1 MGSETPCDDTDK
13 LLFVAA
19 ATIQIGDGANA
30 KFWDSAWLQGRRLKD
45 IAPASLCDFQE
56 EEHCSP
62 TGRSCGPM
70 AADLELPIS
79 EG

>member
-30 KFWDSAWLQGRRLKD
+30 KFWDSAWLKG
-45 IAPASLCDFQE
+45 
-56 EEHCSP
+56 
-62 TGRSCGPM
+62 
-70 AADLELPIS
+70 